1 MLMQHSLEQLRALRL
16 EGMARAFEEQLA
28 QPAIAALS
36 FEERFAQLVDRE
48 VLVRDDK
55 RVARLLKAARI
66 KVSGACLEDVDYRAG
81 RGIERSQIG
90 ALASGHW
97 IRAHHNCLIT
107 GPTGSGKTWLACA
120 LANAACRQGLSAY
133 YVRLPRLFEELRIAH
148 ADGSFSRR
156 LMQFARLDLIV
167 IDDWGLAAP
176 SAQERSDLL
185 ELLDDRVGSRATLIT
200 SQLPVEHWHAYLG
213 DPTFADAILDRVVH
227 AAHKLTLKGESMRK
241 KHEAPRAHGLPT
253 GVRPPA
259 YEARCRPP
267 VDKPAPTPVSTAI
280 VTDTDKI

>member
-55 RVARLLKAARI
+55 RMARLLKAARI
-66 KVSGACLEDVDYRAG
+66 KVSGACLEDVNYRAG
-81 RGIERSQIG
+81 RGIERSQVG

-133 YVRLPRLFEELRIAH
+133 YVRLPRLFEELR
-148 ADGSFSRR
+148 SRPCEI
-156 LMQFARLDLIV
+156 QFAPPTARFSSVGRIAELPRSRQGQRHATQV
-167 IDDWGLAAP
+167 
-176 SAQERSDLL
+176 SERS
-185 ELLDDRVGSRATLIT
+185 
-200 SQLPVEHWHAYLG
+200 P
-213 DPTFADAILDRVVH
+213 DP
-227 AAHKLTLKGESMRK
+227 
-241 KHEAPRAHGLPT
+241 
-253 GVRPPA
+253 
-259 YEARCRPP
+259 
-267 VDKPAPTPVSTAI
+267 
-280 VTDTDKI
+280 